1 MRGILVYM
9 ATRDHGLVE
18 DAQAVVAGGGLSLH
32 VRGHRDAFAVDIVRR
47 DGTVLWPDY
56 ASGPDPLLA
65 ILSAEQRYLAEECGG
80 GTVPGATYL
89 EKAHE
94 RLRRW
99 EESLPSAD

>member
-1 MRGILVYM
+1 M
-9 ATRDHGLVE
+9 
-18 DAQAVVAGGGLSLH
+18 
-32 VRGHRDAFAVDIVRR
+32 
-47 DGTVLWPDY
+47 
-56 ASGPDPLLA
+56 A